1 MEISTLQ
8 AQVHTGLEC
17 ALLGTSMT
25 TSVAHLPPIICIL
38 SLNFCPLRTKAKAR
52 NLHSII
58 TLPTQESVWGFRK
71 RNHYFYF
78 QCKHEF
84 LLFYVDLFIL
94 FIYFI
99 WVGMGGK
106 CSMPWG
112 TMCGTLTQLT
122 VGPIH
127 PLDIMPCCPTHQPP
141 MPVNLATSLFWDSMF
156 LLVSSVIYVFNVVH
170 LTAMGLCWGRSP
182 GSWGHVYL
190 CSRAVKT

>member
-1 MEISTLQ
+1 MFDAGPNKPIFWLDYHPTEISTLQ

-17 ALLGTSMT
+17 ALLGTSMM
-25 TSVAHLPPIICIL
+25 TSVTHSPPIICIL
-38 SLNFCPLRTKAKAR
+38 SSNFCPLRTKAKAR
-52 NLHSII
+52 NLCSII
-58 TLPTQESVWGFRK
+58 TLPTQESVWGFCK

-84 LLFYVDLFIL
+84 LLFYFYLFYL

-112 TMCGTLTQLT
+112 TMYGTLTQLT

-127 PLDIMPCCPTHQPP
+127 PLDIMPCCHTHQPP
-141 MPVNLATSLFWDSMF
+141 MPVNLATSLFFKTVCSCWSVLLSMY
-156 LLVSSVIYVFNVVH
+156 S
-170 LTAMGLCWGRSP
+170 M
-182 GSWGHVYL
+182 
-190 CSRAVKT
+190 